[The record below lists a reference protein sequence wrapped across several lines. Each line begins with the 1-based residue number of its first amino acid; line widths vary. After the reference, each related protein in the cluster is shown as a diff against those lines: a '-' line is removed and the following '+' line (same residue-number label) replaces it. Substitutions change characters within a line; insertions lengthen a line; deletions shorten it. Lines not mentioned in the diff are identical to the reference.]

1 MNSFRRKLNYQITN
15 QNEESG
21 TSLFNKVSG
30 IAIAISILLAVLETE
45 SHIEIQFGELI
56 RKIDLVIGF
65 LFCIEYVCRL
75 WVSPLQH
82 RLCSSFPS
90 KSYRTT
96 SHSNGSSQST
106 LTEI

>member
-1 MNSFRRKLNYQITN
+1 MNSFRRKLNNQITN

-56 RKIDLVIGF
+56 RSSEVF
-65 LFCIEYVCRL
+65 
-75 WVSPLQH
+75 VSKV
-82 RLCSSFPS
+82 R
-90 KSYRTT
+90 
-96 SHSNGSSQST
+96 
-106 LTEI
+106 

>member
-1 MNSFRRKLNYQITN
+1 MNSFRRQLNNQITN

-45 SHIEIQFGELI
+45 SHIAIHFGELI

-65 LFCIEYVCRL
+65 LVRSIRYICKQLYEQKFALKKGTRC
-75 WVSPLQH
+75 WSSPL
-82 RLCSSFPS
+82 SSALFDPCE
-90 KSYRTT
+90 
-96 SHSNGSSQST
+96 QST
-106 LTEI
+106 SL

>member
-1 MNSFRRKLNYQITN
+1 MYSFWRKLNYQITN

-65 LFCIEYVCRL
+65 LFCIEYVCRNAL
-75 WVSPLQH
+75 YSSAKEPRHIFSGVFVSKV
-82 RLCSSFPS
+82 R
-90 KSYRTT
+90 
-96 SHSNGSSQST
+96 
-106 LTEI
+106 

>member
-1 MNSFRRKLNYQITN
+1 MNSFRRKLNNQITN

-45 SHIEIQFGELI
+45 SHIEIHFGELI

-65 LFCIEYVCRL
+65 CFVLNMSVVCGFLLFSIVMEEV
-75 WVSPLQH
+75 
-82 RLCSSFPS
+82 
-90 KSYRTT
+90 
-96 SHSNGSSQST
+96 
-106 LTEI
+106 

>member
-1 MNSFRRKLNYQITN
+1 MNSFRRKLKNQITN

-45 SHIEIQFGELI
+45 SHIEIHFGELI

-65 LFCIEYVCRL
+65 LFCIEYLCRL

-82 RLCSSFPS
+82 RYGRGLKCC
-90 KSYRTT
+90 
-96 SHSNGSSQST
+96 Q
-106 LTEI
+106 